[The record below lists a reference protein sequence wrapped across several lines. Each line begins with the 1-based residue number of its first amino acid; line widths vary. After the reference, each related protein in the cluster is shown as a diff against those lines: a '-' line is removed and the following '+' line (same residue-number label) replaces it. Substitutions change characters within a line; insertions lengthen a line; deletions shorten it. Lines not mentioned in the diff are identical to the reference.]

1 MKKNGSCLI
10 PRHLLILIEKIPNA
24 MKLTFLFLV
33 ISLLTFTAEA
43 SAQRVSIS
51 LNNVKVEKI
60 LSTITKQTG
69 LSVAYSKQ
77 IVNLDRRMSIQV
89 EDADVAQVL
98 EKLVADTNL
107 SYEIRNNKI
116 YLFEKRSET
125 SAPAVLQ
132 QKKQISGT
140 VTDSKGEPIIG
151 ANVVIKGTTTGT
163 ITDIDGHFNFEVPDN
178 AILQVSY
185 IGYKTSEVEVNNK
198 TSFTISLKD
207 DLMALEEVVVV
218 GFGTQKKANL
228 TGAVS
233 QVSSEAFEGRSV
245 SNVAQALQGAMPGL
259 NISQSQGYLDASP
272 SINIRGVGT
281 IDDGSSGAPL
291 VLIDGMEG
299 DMNRLNPQDIES
311 VSVLKDAAAS
321 SIYGSRAPF
330 GVIMITTKKGKSGK
344 MSVNYNNSL
353 RWNKAINMPKSIDS
367 YTFATYYNEA
377 ATNAGMAGHFSAE
390 RLQKIKDFMDGKIA
404 GGIDPDPNN
413 PTRWG
418 DLYNYGY
425 GNTDWIN
432 LIFDDMTFSHEH
444 NLSVSGGSE
453 KIQMFASANY
463 LGQDGYIRLNP
474 ESNQRISTNLKV
486 TSKLNDWLSINYGMR
501 FNQIDFEK
509 PTHLQDDQMF
519 GHLSWQS
526 WPTLIAYDPNGYL
539 YESATHALRLRD
551 GGRHRKKTNETIQ
564 QLNLVIEPIKGWKI
578 IGDVNYKVYHE
589 RIHED
594 WQKVYN
600 HDVNGETYQSTQAGG
615 TIYGSDSY
623 VSEEFKGNKYL
634 NINAYTEYSHNFNT
648 EHHIKM
654 MLGMQS
660 EQLWEDTMNA
670 RRLGIIVDG
679 KDAMD
684 VTSGNDV
691 SGQSVPPT
699 VGGAYNKWATVG
711 YFGRLN
717 YDYKGRYLAEVNL
730 RYDGTSRYRSDQRWR
745 WFPSFSLGW
754 NMANE
759 EFWEPLSN
767 YISTFK
773 FRGSYG
779 LLGNQNTKVWYPTYL
794 TMPIG
799 ASNSAWLINGNQIN
813 TSSAP
818 GLISVSMGWE
828 TVKTTN
834 IGFDINALN
843 NRLGLS
849 VEWFTRK
856 TEDMIGPA
864 PEMPAILG
872 TVVPKTNN
880 TSLRTNGWELN
891 ASWRDRLKNGLG
903 YNISFN
909 LSDARTTILKYPN
922 HTGVVTDYYSGKHM
936 GEIWGYET
944 IGIAKKQEEMDAHLS
959 SLPNGGQDALGK
971 DWAAGDVMYK
981 DLNNDGKIDSGS
993 STHNDKGDLKVI
1005 GNDTPR
1011 YLFGLNLGADWKGFD
1026 VSIFFQGIMKR
1037 DYFTGSSDFWGAS
1050 SLWGSSAYEQHL
1062 DYFRNDENHFLGMN
1076 LNGYYPR
1083 PLFNTDKNKQTQSRY
1098 LLNASYIRLKNVSI
1112 GYTLP
1117 QHLISKWKLQN
1128 LRVFVTGEN
1137 LWTGTGLTDL
1147 FDPETIAS
1155 DPAGMM
1161 KYPMSAVY
1169 SFGLSITY

>member
-1 MKKNGSCLI
+1 MKKNSSCLI
-10 PRHLLILIEKIPNA
+10 LRHLLILIEKIPNA

-77 IVNLDRRMSIQV
+77 IVNLDRRVSIQV

-116 YLFEKRSET
+116 YLFEKRYET

-132 QKKQISGT
+132 QKKLISGT
-140 VTDSKGEPIIG
+140 VTDTKGEPIIG

-163 ITDIDGHFNFEVPDN
+163 ITDIDGHFDFEVPNN
-178 AILQVSY
+178 ATLQISY
-185 IGYKTSEVEVNNK
+185 IGYQTSEVEINDK
-198 TSFTISLKD
+198 TSFTISLKE

-272 SINIRGVGT
+272 SINIRGIGT
-281 IDDGSSGAPL
+281 IGDGSSGSPL
-291 VLIDGMEG
+291 ILIDGMEG

-330 GVIMITTKKGKSGK
+330 GVILITTKKGKEGK
-344 MSVNYNNSL
+344 LSVNYNNSF
-353 RWNKAINMPKSIDS
+353 RWNKAINMPQSVDS
-367 YTFATYYNEA
+367 YTFATYFNEA
-377 ATNAGMAGHFSAE
+377 ATNAGSSGYFSAE
-390 RLQKIKDFMDGKIA
+390 RLQKIKDFVDGKIS
-404 GGIDPDPNN
+404 GGLDPDPNN

-418 DLYNYGY
+418 DAYVYGY

-432 LIFDDMTFSHEH
+432 LIFDDMVFAHEH
-444 NLSVSGGSE
+444 NVSISGGTD
-453 KIQMFASANY
+453 KVQMYASANY

-474 ESNQRISTNLKV
+474 ESNQRIATTLKV
-486 TSKLNDWLSINYGMR
+486 TSKLNDHISINYGMR

-509 PTHLQDDQMF
+509 PTFFTDGMF
-519 GHLSWQS
+519 SNLSRQS
-526 WPTLIAYDPNGYL
+526 WPTTVAYDPNGYI
-539 YESATHALRLRD
+539 YSTPSWALPLRD
-551 GGRHRKKTNETIQ
+551 GGRHKKKTNETTQ
-564 QLNLVIEPIKGWKI
+564 QLNMIIEPIKDWKI
-578 IGDVNYKVYHE
+578 IGDVNYQVYQE

-594 WQKVYN
+594 IQKMYN
-600 HDVNGETYQSTQAGG
+600 HDVNGIPYQYTGFS
-615 TIYGSDSY
+615 SNSS
-623 VSEEFKGNKYL
+623 VSESYKGTKYL
-634 NINAYTEYSHNFNT
+634 NINAYTEYNKELNDHNF
-648 EHHIKM
+648 KVM
-654 MLGMQS
+654 VGFQS
-660 EQLWEDTMNA
+660 EQLWQDKTSA
-670 RRLGIIVDG
+670 GRLGIIVDG
-679 KDAMD
+679 MNALDATAGTD
-684 VTSGNDV
+684 GSGKIT
-691 SGQSVPPT
+691 PPT
-699 VGGAYNKWATVG
+699 VGGSYDKWATAG
-711 YFGRLN
+711 FFGRLN
-717 YDYKGRYLAEVNL
+717 YDYKGRYLVEGNL
-730 RYDGTSRYRSDQRWR
+730 RYDGTSRFRSDKRWKLL
-745 WFPSFSLGW
+745 PSFSLGW

-759 EFWEPLSN
+759 AFWESLAD

-773 FRGSYG
+773 LRGSYG

-799 ASNSAWLINGNQIN
+799 AANSGWLVNGNQVN

-818 GLISVSMGWE
+818 GLISTTMGWE

-834 IGFDINALN
+834 IGFDANALN

-849 VEWFTRK
+849 IEWFTRK
-856 TEDMIGPA
+856 TENMIGPA
-864 PEMPAILG
+864 PEMPVILG
-872 TVVPKTNN
+872 TAVPKTNN

-891 ASWRDRLKNGLG
+891 ISWRDRLKNGLG
-903 YNISFN
+903 YNLAFN
-909 LSDARTTILKYPN
+909 LSDARTKILEYPN
-922 HTGVVTDYYSGKHM
+922 HTGIVTNYYTGKDY

-944 IGIAKKQEEMDAHLS
+944 IGIAKTQEEMDTHLA
-959 SLPNGGQDALGK
+959 SLPNGGQNAIGSN
-971 DWAAGDVMYK
+971 WAAGDIMYR
-981 DLNNDGKIDSGS
+981 DLNKDGKIDSGS
-993 STHNDKGDLKVI
+993 STHGDTGDLKVI
-1005 GNDTPR
+1005 GNETPR
-1011 YLFGLNLGADWKGFD
+1011 YMFGLNLGADYKGFD
-1026 VSIFFQGIMKR
+1026 ISLFFQGIMKR
-1037 DYFTGSSDFWGAS
+1037 DYFTGSFDFWGAS
-1050 SLWGSSAYEQHL
+1050 SLWNATLFEQHT
-1062 DYFRNDENHFLGMN
+1062 DYFRNDENHILGLN
-1076 LNGYYPR
+1076 LDSYYPR
-1083 PLFNTDKNKQTQSRY
+1083 PLFNTSKNQKTQSRY

-1117 QHLISKWKLQN
+1117 ASWTNKLKLQN
-1128 LRVFVTGEN
+1128 LRVYFIGEN
-1137 LWTGTGLTDL
+1137 LWTGTALTDL
-1147 FDPETIAS
+1147 YDPETIAS

-1161 KYPMSAVY
+1161 KYPMSATY
-1169 SFGLSITY
+1169 SFGLSVTY